1 MSRSLATHLFLT
13 PCRVP
18 VGFGSGSR
26 VSGCGGRFRNR
37 VGALRRELSKIH
49 QPRHLQRDVVCC
61 EQLLMS
67 YDSETVS
74 LRAAATTLRSTSAA
88 VDPDWLLRWANRRRQ
103 SAVDVPCA
111 RCRHRPLG
119 PGRRQGPA
127 AGRGYST
134 EVWVGSVLREGPCGE
149 LAPIAPAYHRPPS
162 GGGAGTPFC
171 PIRGAVR
178 PPQPPHAMCGA

>member
-1 MSRSLATHLFLT
+1 
-13 PCRVP
+13 
-18 VGFGSGSR
+18 
-26 VSGCGGRFRNR
+26 
-37 VGALRRELSKIH
+37 
-49 QPRHLQRDVVCC
+49 
-61 EQLLMS
+61 MS

-127 AGRGYST
+127 AGRGYSEST
-134 EVWVGSVLREGPCGE
+134 EVWVGAVLREGPCGE

-178 PPQPPHAMCGA
+178 PPQPPNAMCGGLTEVWVGSVLREGPHGELAPRARHGPASRLQVACRVTQTMLD